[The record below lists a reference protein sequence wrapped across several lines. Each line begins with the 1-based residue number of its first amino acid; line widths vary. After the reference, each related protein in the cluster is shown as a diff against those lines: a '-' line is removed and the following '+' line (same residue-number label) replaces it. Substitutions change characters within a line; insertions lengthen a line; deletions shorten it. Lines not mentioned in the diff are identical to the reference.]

1 MFLNHFCKSFQRSLY
16 IGSLFK
22 QKSNTNFYNIPLY
35 FFSKNKRNDEYR
47 QKLQELQEDVET
59 ISIKDIVIPR
69 DKIETNFS
77 RSSGPGGQNVNKL
90 NTKAEIRFKVGT
102 ATWLTDEVKE
112 KVRELH
118 RHLINNNDELIVTC
132 QAGRTQSGNLEE
144 AFKKM
149 RELIFEASQPER
161 ERKNIIPA
169 ETQREEFRRVNFKKK
184 RSDIKKTRS
193 GNFD

>member
-1 MFLNHFCKSFQRSLY
+1 M
-16 IGSLFK
+16 
-22 QKSNTNFYNIPLY
+22 
-35 FFSKNKRNDEYR
+35 
-47 QKLQELQEDVET
+47 
-59 ISIKDIVIPR
+59 
-69 DKIETNFS
+69 
-77 RSSGPGGQNVNKL
+77 
-90 NTKAEIRFKVGT
+90 
-102 ATWLTDEVKE
+102 
-112 KVRELH
+112 
-118 RHLINNNDELIVTC
+118 IVTC